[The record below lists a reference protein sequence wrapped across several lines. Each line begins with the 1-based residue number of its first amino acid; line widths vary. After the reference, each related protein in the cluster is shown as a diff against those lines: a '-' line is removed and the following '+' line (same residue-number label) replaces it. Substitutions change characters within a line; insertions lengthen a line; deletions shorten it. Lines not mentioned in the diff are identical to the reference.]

1 MINYLT
7 DFELCNLTRTCT
19 NPPFNIVHFN
29 FNKNGFLSIH
39 CCSGVQH
46 ASAPSP
52 TEEKPQN
59 NKAAE
64 YSHFFGDVI

>member
-1 MINYLT
+1 MISYPT

-29 FNKNGFLSIH
+29 FNKKWFPAAGISTPSIH

-52 TEEKPQN
+52 TEEPPPPK
-59 NKAAE
+59 
-64 YSHFFGDVI
+64 